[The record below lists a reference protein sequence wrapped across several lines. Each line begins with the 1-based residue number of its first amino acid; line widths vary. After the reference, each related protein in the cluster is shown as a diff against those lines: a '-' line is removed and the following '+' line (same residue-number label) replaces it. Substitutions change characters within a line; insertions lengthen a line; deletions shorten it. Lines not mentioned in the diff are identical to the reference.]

1 MSQDARCGPESGD
14 GVFGLCGWY
23 VGGVSGLDTFGVDLL
38 VAEDE
43 EERFRRLNG
52 LSLLSMKPWTET

>member
-1 MSQDARCGPESGD
+1 M
-14 GVFGLCGWY
+14 
-23 VGGVSGLDTFGVDLL
+23 GGVSGLDTFGVDLL

-52 LSLLSMKPWTET
+52 FSLLSMKPWTET